1 MHRTW
6 LPTTLLGAALLLG
19 CGQGEGGRCQINSDC
34 ASGLTC
40 LSGDSGNGRC
50 VSNTSAFDVAPA
62 PARDAAEDATPV
74 TAADA
79 KDLLV
84 SLPDAAPD
92 TASADS
98 EAVTPVDA
106 ESVDGGGID

>member
-19 CGQGEGGRCQINSDC
+19 CGQNEGGRCQIPSDC
-34 ASGLTC
+34 ASGLHC
-40 LSGDSGNGRC
+40 SDLSGNGRC
-50 VSNTSAFDVAPA
+50 IPNVSVGDAP
-62 PARDAAEDATPV
+62 P
-74 TAADA
+74 AADTNA
-79 KDLLV
+79 VPDTAPMTPADGGDV
-84 SLPDAAPD
+84 FTSLPDTAPD
-92 TASADS
+92 TAVADT